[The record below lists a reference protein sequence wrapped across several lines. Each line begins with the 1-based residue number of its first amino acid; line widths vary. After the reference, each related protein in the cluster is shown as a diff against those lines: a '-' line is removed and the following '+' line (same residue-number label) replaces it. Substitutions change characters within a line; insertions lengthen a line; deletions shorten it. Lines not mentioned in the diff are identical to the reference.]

1 MVLFKFDT
9 ASNAVVTLK
18 NVFLKK
24 FLRTLNC
31 KFSFCSVRL
40 YNETGFPIC

>member
-18 NVFLKK
+18 NVFKK
-24 FLRTLNC
+24 NFFTDSEL
-31 KFSFCSVRL
+31 
-40 YNETGFPIC
+40 